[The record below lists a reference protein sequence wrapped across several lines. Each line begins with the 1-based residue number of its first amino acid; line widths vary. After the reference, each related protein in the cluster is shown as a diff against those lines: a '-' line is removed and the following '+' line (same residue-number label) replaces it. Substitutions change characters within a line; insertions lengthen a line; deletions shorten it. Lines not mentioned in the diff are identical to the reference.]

1 MSIVL
6 ATASHHHHPPNRSLL
21 PSQLRPSCSAR
32 DRLTLW
38 KPINERVL
46 RDSEGNELALPKEL
60 GDRIEKVLAA
70 AFAESTL
77 ETYAAGLLA
86 FHVFCDSRG
95 VEESQR
101 APCSVDL
108 LQSWIATMAGNY
120 AGTSIKN
127 YLHGVRAWHIMHGIE
142 WNIDKPTLDTI
153 IRGAE
158 RLQPDRLKRKKRQPF
173 TIEYITK
180 ILDDFD
186 PQNQLDAACGGCL
199 TTSFYCAARV
209 GELTVPTL
217 KDFTPDR
224 FVTPSQIRTAT
235 DRNGFQTTVIHVPR
249 TKSSPVEGEDLYFS
263 QQLGQADPDWWLR
276 NHLEI
281 NKPESTEHLFAYGQT
296 IGRHENIFPD
306 GRRAL
311 TKSAF
316 IQRIYKAARNK
327 NLPLLQGH
335 GIRIGATLEYL
346 LRGVPFDAVRVI
358 GRWQSDAFLLYLR
371 KHAEIMAPYLQPELH
386 QAFIQYTMP
395 PVRCKCPPT
404 YWGSAV
410 AGCVA
415 HSFLLGIAA
424 DRVLRRI
431 LSWDPRAYCPPTQ
444 SHHSTD
450 VK

>member
-1 MSIVL
+1 MPGSVYITL
-6 ATASHHHHPPNRSLL
+6 
-21 PSQLRPSCSAR
+21 LRPNCSAR

-38 KPINERVL
+38 KPVNERVL
-46 RDSEGNELALPKEL
+46 RDSDGHELALPREI
-60 GDRIEKVLAA
+60 GERIENVLAA
-70 AFAESTL
+70 AFANSSL

-95 VEESQR
+95 IEESQR

-127 YLHGVRAWHIMHGIE
+127 YLHGVRAWHIMHGVE

-158 RLQPDRLKRKKRQPF
+158 RLQPEKSKRKKRQPF
-173 TIEYITK
+173 TVEYITK
-180 ILDDFD
+180 ILGDLD
-186 PQNQLDAACGGCL
+186 PRNELDAACGGCL

-209 GELTVPTL
+209 
-217 KDFTPDR
+217 DFAPDR
-224 FVTPSQIRTAT
+224 FVTPTQIRAAT
-235 DRNGFQTTVIHVPR
+235 DRNGFQTTVIHIPR

-263 QQLGQADPDWWLR
+263 KQLGETNPDWWLR
-276 NHLEI
+276 NHLEV
-281 NKPESTEHLFAYGQT
+281 NKPEPTEHLFAYAQT
-296 IGRHENIFPD
+296 AGRRI

-316 IQRIYKAARNK
+316 IQRIHKAARNK
-327 NLPLLQGH
+327 GLPLLQGH

-358 GRWQSDAFLLYLR
+358 GRWQSDTFLLYLR

-386 QAFIQYTMP
+386 QAFIHYTMP
-395 PVRCKCPPT
+395 PVR
-404 YWGSAV
+404 S
-410 AGCVA
+410 
-415 HSFLLGIAA
+415 
-424 DRVLRRI
+424 DRVLIEYSVGTGGRTALLPNRTVT
-431 LSWDPRAYCPPTQ
+431 LMLND
-444 SHHSTD
+444 
-450 VK
+450 K